1 MEQQYVA
8 ATKEAFFH
16 SDKLI
21 QKLEQFIT
29 NISMIFSPSDFIL
42 LIIFFQMQ
50 IIGYKGIQQRLTSH
64 SISSDNL
71 KTAVIGSEWLAQIS
85 KLFWTED
92 SKHTEII
99 FSPTR

>member
-1 MEQQYVA
+1 
-8 ATKEAFFH
+8 
-16 SDKLI
+16 
-21 QKLEQFIT
+21 
-29 NISMIFSPSDFIL
+29 
-42 LIIFFQMQ
+42 MQ

-99 FSPTR
+99 FSPTRFIEALLYQHKETDEERHACW